1 MKSII
6 LASNNKDKV
15 QEVKEILK
23 GYDIISMKE
32 AGIDVDIEE
41 NGTTFEENALIKA
54 RAIMKLTGQIT
65 MADDSGLEI
74 DYLNKAPGVYSAR
87 FMGHDTSYDIK
98 NKALIQKLEG
108 VKGSDRSG
116 RFVCAI
122 AVCFPDGRE
131 IVKRGTMEGLIAE
144 EIKGDNGFGYD
155 PIVYLPEY
163 GRTSGELA
171 PEEKNK
177 ISHRGKALALIK
189 EELDKSEEL
198 YAEDNDSK

>member
-15 QEVKEILK
+15 KEVKEILK

-32 AGIDVDIEE
+32 AVIDVDIEE

-163 GRTSGELA
+163 GKTSGELA